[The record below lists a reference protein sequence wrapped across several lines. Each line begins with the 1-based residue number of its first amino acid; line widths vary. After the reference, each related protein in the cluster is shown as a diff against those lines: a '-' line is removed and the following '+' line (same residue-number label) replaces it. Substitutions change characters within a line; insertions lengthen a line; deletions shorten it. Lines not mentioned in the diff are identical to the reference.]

1 LESLL
6 SLDMHCHLLPGID
19 DGAKDFEETCALAR
33 ALLDYGITHVA
44 CTPHIQADLYPNTR
58 EKLLPLV
65 AETQARLSAEGIGL
79 TLLAGAEVRLDPDS
93 LTPETWVTIGD
104 LGTHVLVELAPGF
117 PLVEQMEHQLF
128 AMQAAGITP
137 IIAHPERQ
145 ALFLKDPEILARWV
159 EQKGF
164 LCQGTLCSL
173 AGSTGQRAPNPLEA
187 FLCRGLI
194 HFMGTD
200 THHLD
205 RRLRDLDQAV
215 ARLEALVGPENA
227 QLIRHGN
234 PQALLAGQP
243 IRRPTPVAA
252 PAPPPGLVKRFLAS
266 LRLA

>member
-1 LESLL
+1 MEALL
-6 SLDMHCHLLPGID
+6 SLDIHCHLLPGVD
-19 DGAKDFEETCALAR
+19 DGAKDFEETCAVAR

-44 CTPHIQADLYPNTR
+44 CTPHIQSDLYPNTR
-58 EKLLPLV
+58 ETLLKLV
-65 AETQARLSAEGIGL
+65 AETQARLTAEGIGL

-93 LTPETWVTIGD
+93 CTPETWVTIGD

-145 ALFLKDPEILARWV
+145 ALFIKDPEILVRWV

-173 AGSTGQRAPNPLEA
+173 AGAAGERSVNTLDT
-187 FLCRGLI
+187 FLRRGLI

-200 THHLD
+200 SHHLD
-205 RRLRDLDQAV
+205 RRMRDLDQAV
-215 ARLEALVGPENA
+215 ARLDAIVGPENA

-234 PQALLAGQP
+234 PRALLAGQP
-243 IRRPTPVAA
+243 IRRPTPVAQ
-252 PAPPPGLVKRFLAS
+252 PAPQPGLVKRLLAS